1 MTTKNQ
7 DENPIEDVKLKKVL
21 SVWDVTGYI
30 ICIIIGSGIFISPK
44 GKSMCI
50 KLCLFNIVN
59 FKEC

>member
-1 MTTKNQ
+1 MTKKNQ

-44 GKSMCI
+44 GKS
-50 KLCLFNIVN
+50 KGV
-59 FKEC
+59 